1 MRRVG
6 RINGWKDDKGFG
18 FVEPNGGG
26 ARAFVH
32 IRAFEKRSRRPIEG
46 DLISYHTMLDDRRR
60 LNAVKVRLVTGE
72 SDESPA
78 RGSVFPRRT
87 AGFLALAACAFA
99 AWSGRLP
106 IPVAALYFAMSVIA
120 FGAYGLDKSAAR
132 KDRWRTQE
140 STLHLL
146 ELLGGWPGAL
156 IAQGSFRHKTR
167 KLSFQITFWFMVA
180 INLGVLAWLLR
191 SGMLEVLLFA
201 IRQL

>member
-132 KDRWRTQE
+132 KVRWRTQE